1 MNSRTTR
8 TLVAAATVAGALA
21 AGTAGALAAEPTTT
35 ASAPTTPTTTTIAT
49 TPPASHPNDSD
60 RVTVE
65 PTTVAAGGTVAVHGT
80 GCARSV
86 GDTGNVIVWLTSEGG
101 PVTDAAEATVQAD
114 GNWAVRLTVPARLSP
129 ETYPVSA
136 RCRIGGGSFFYDGVD
151 LQVTAAPAAPGKPQ
165 TPRAVP
171 AKPRFT
177 G

>member
-8 TLVAAATVAGALA
+8 ALVAAATVAGALA
-21 AGTAGALAAEPTTT
+21 AGTAGAFAAEPTTT
-35 ASAPTTPTTTTIAT
+35 TSAPTPSTATT
-49 TPPASHPNDSD
+49 TPPASHPNDGD

-65 PTTVAAGGTVAVHGT
+65 PTTVAAGGTVGVRGT
-80 GCARSV
+80 GCARSA

-101 PVTDAAEATVQAD
+101 PVTDAVEATVQAD
-114 GNWAVRLTVPARLSP
+114 GNWAVRLTVPGRVSP

-151 LQVTAAPAAPGKPQ
+151 LQVTAAPAAPGKPEA
-165 TPRAVP
+165 PRAVP
-171 AKPRFT
+171 ANPRFT